1 MFLVWETFYVVKAIE
16 KCHDMKAKVEQAIE
30 DITPELKEFL
40 SLKEELEGLYTN
52 VTAVSIHVLI
62 INKMEECGNSS
73 DHHIYLHET
82 LLKIP

>member
-1 MFLVWETFYVVKAIE
+1 
-16 KCHDMKAKVEQAIE
+16 MKAKAEQAIE

-62 INKMEECGNSS
+62 INKMEECGISS
-73 DHHIYLHET
+73 T
-82 LLKIP
+82 